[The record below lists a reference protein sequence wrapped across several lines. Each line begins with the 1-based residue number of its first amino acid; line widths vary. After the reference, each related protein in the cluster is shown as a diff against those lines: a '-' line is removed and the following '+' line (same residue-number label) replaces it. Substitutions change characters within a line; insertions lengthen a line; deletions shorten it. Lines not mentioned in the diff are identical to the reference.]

1 MARQRHGTI
10 SMHDILRIL
19 SDHSEPPVQSICRHP
34 SVAKDGAQESATYAA
49 TIICPQDRRMWALF
63 GNPCEGIQ
71 AVGVPGE

>member
-1 MARQRHGTI
+1 V
-10 SMHDILRIL
+10 S
-19 SDHSEPPVQSICRHP
+19 
-34 SVAKDGAQESATYAA
+34 KDGATYAA